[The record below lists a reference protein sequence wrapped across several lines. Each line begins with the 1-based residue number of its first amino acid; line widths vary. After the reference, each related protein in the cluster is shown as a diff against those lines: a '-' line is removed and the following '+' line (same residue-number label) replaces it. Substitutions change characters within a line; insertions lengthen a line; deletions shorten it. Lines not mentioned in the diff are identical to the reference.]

1 MKRIVSL
8 AAIIACTGVLVCGA
22 TKKNVKANENPFM
35 APYTA
40 KYEIP
45 PFEKIKLAHYLPA
58 LEAGIAQ
65 QNTIVVLRCKYCD
78 AVLRAG

>member
-58 LEAGIAQ
+58 LEAGRPL
-65 QNTIVVLRCKYCD
+65 TLTYTGRFVVSYG
-78 AVLRAG
+78 A